1 MEKISNKIAPVDYEV
16 LYSWKLTKDIYIYI
30 YIFFYMGFVSRTFT
44 NYRIAEEGGGH
55 FIISFQSLPP
65 ASQTLRD

>member
-30 YIFFYMGFVSRTFT
+30 YFFYPGFVSRTFT